1 MLSLPLPMT
10 PDKIKYFIEAESSQR
25 TETGSFASGDVCMS
39 RRTDDGRT
47 LLTLIHGRGSGI
59 QANVTA
65 SVISSMIVSY
75 ALRNTPVGQAAGSVL
90 NTFGGR
96 GSKTD
101 ASFAVADIQADGTV
115 GIAEYEA
122 PAFLLFRNGRLY
134 EGDGIQTERLDIA
147 TGNGQNH
154 TIRLS
159 RFGALPEDRIV
170 LYTKGIIRSGSGT
183 QRLPNGWTRTGLAAA
198 ITGLLETTPD
208 ISARELATAVVNRAE
223 ANDLFVPKSDLSCMS
238 VYFRQPRRLLL
249 CSGPPFNETNDRKL
263 AERVENWNGTTVICG
278 GTTAAIVARELRR
291 EISVNLRR
299 DISGLPPTSTMP
311 GVTLITEGVLTLAR
325 VKSLL
330 EQASSSE
337 LTGQGTDFEL
347 ARILLGHDRIE
358 FVVGT
363 RINPQHQ
370 DPALP
375 VELELRRNVI
385 KEIARLLETKFL
397 KEIRTEYL

>member
-1 MLSLPLPMT
+1 MPEKSR
-10 PDKIKYFIEAESSQR
+10 YFIEAEAAQR
-25 TETGSFASGDVCMS
+25 IEAGSFASGDVCMS

-75 ALRNTPVGQAAGSVL
+75 ALRHAPIGQAAQSVL
-90 NTFGGR
+90 STFGGK

-101 ASFAVADIQADGTV
+101 ASFAVADIHPDGTV

-122 PAFLLFRNGRLY
+122 PAFLLFRNGIPY
-134 EGDGIQTERLDIA
+134 EGNDVQTELLTLTSGDGRR
-147 TGNGQNH
+147 H
-154 TIRLS
+154 TIRLY
-159 RFGALPEDRIV
+159 RFVVLPEDRI
-170 LYTKGIIRSGSGT
+170 LFFTKGVLRSGSGT
-183 QRLPNGWTRTGLAAA
+183 QRLPEGWTRTGLAAA
-198 ITGLLETTPD
+198 TTDILGSIPD
-208 ISARELATAVVNRAE
+208 ISAREMATAIVNKAE
-223 ANDLFVPKSDLSCMS
+223 ANDLFVPKSDLSCIS

-263 AERVENWNGTTVICG
+263 AERIKDWNGTAVICG

-299 DISGLPPTSTMP
+299 DISGLPPTSSML
-311 GVTLITEGVLTLAR
+311 GVDLITEGVLTLAR

-330 EQASSSE
+330 EQVSSSE
-337 LTGQGTDFEL
+337 LNGQGTDFEL
-347 ARILLGHDRIE
+347 ARILLGHDRID

-397 KEIRTEYL
+397 KEIRIEYL

>member
-1 MLSLPLPMT
+1 MPEKSR
-10 PDKIKYFIEAESSQR
+10 YFIEAEAAQR
-25 TETGSFASGDVCMS
+25 VEAGSFASGDVCMS
-39 RRTDDGRT
+39 RRTDDDRT

-75 ALRNTPVGQAAGSVL
+75 ALRHAPIGQAAQAVL
-90 NTFGGR
+90 NTFGGK

-101 ASFAVADIQADGTV
+101 ASFAVADIHPDGTV

-122 PAFLLFRNGRLY
+122 PAFLLFRNGIPY
-134 EGDGIQTERLDIA
+134 EGNDVHTELLTLASGDGRM
-147 TGNGQNH
+147 H
-154 TIRLS
+154 TIRLY
-159 RFGALPEDRIV
+159 RFVALPEDRI
-170 LYTKGIIRSGSGT
+170 LFFTKGVLRSGSGT
-183 QRLPNGWTRTGLAAA
+183 QRLPEGWTRRGLAA
-198 ITGLLETTPD
+198 TTTDMLGSIPD
-208 ISARELATAVVNRAE
+208 ISAREMATAIVNKAE
-223 ANDLFVPKSDLSCMS
+223 ANDLFVPKSDLSCIS

-263 AERVENWNGTTVICG
+263 AERIKGWDGRAVICG

-299 DISGLPPTSTMP
+299 DISGLPPTSSMP
-311 GVTLITEGVLTLAR
+311 GVDLITEGVLTLAR

-330 EQASSSE
+330 EQVSSSE
-337 LTGQGTDFEL
+337 LNGQGTDFEL
-347 ARILLGHDRIE
+347 ARILLGHDRID

-370 DPALP
+370 DPSLP

-397 KEIRTEYL
+397 KEIRIEYL

>member
-1 MLSLPLPMT
+1 MPEKSR
-10 PDKIKYFIEAESSQR
+10 YFIEAEAAQR
-25 TETGSFASGDVCMS
+25 IEAGSFASGDVCMS

-75 ALRNTPVGQAAGSVL
+75 ALRHAPIGQAAQSVL

-101 ASFAVADIQADGTV
+101 ASFAVADIHPDGTV

-122 PAFLLFRNGRLY
+122 PAFLLFRNGIPY
-134 EGDGIQTERLDIA
+134 EGSDVQTELLSLTSGDGRK
-147 TGNGQNH
+147 H
-154 TIRLS
+154 TIRLY
-159 RFGALPEDRIV
+159 RFVALPEDRI
-170 LYTKGIIRSGSGT
+170 LFFTKGVLRSGSGT
-183 QRLPNGWTRTGLAAA
+183 QRLPEGWSRKGLAATTA
-198 ITGLLETTPD
+198 NMLGRTPD
-208 ISARELATAVVNRAE
+208 ISAREMATAIVNKAE
-223 ANDLFVPKSDLSCMS
+223 ANDLFVPKSDLSCIS

-263 AERVENWNGTTVICG
+263 AERIRGWDGTAVICG

-299 DISGLPPTSTMP
+299 DISGLPPTSSMP
-311 GVTLITEGVLTLAR
+311 GVDLITEGVLTLAR

-330 EQASSSE
+330 EQVSSSE
-337 LTGQGTDFEL
+337 LNGQGTDFEL
-347 ARILLGHDRIE
+347 ARILLGHDRIDL
-358 FVVGT
+358 VVGT

-397 KEIRTEYL
+397 KEIRIEYL

>member
-1 MLSLPLPMT
+1 MT
-10 PDKIKYFIEAESSQR
+10 PDKTEYFIEAEAGQR
-25 TETGSFASGDVCMS
+25 TEAGSFANGDVCMS
-39 RRTDDGRT
+39 RRTPDGRT
-47 LLTLIHGRGSGI
+47 LLTLVHGRGSGI

-65 SVISSMIVSY
+65 SVISSMIVNY
-75 ALRNTPVGQAAGSVL
+75 AAHDAPIGHATRSVL

-96 GSKTD
+96 GNRTD
-101 ASFAVADIQADGTV
+101 ASFAVADIRPDGTV
-115 GIAEYEA
+115 GIAEYET
-122 PAFLLFRNGRLY
+122 PRFLFFRAGALY
-134 EGDGIQTERLDIA
+134 DGPDIRSEQLSIT
-147 TGNGQNH
+147 TGADTRH
-154 TIRLS
+154 TIRLNQ
-159 RFGALPEDRIV
+159 FEALPEDR
-170 LYTKGIIRSGSGT
+170 LLFFTKGVIRSGSGT
-183 QRLPNGWTRTGLAAA
+183 LRLPEGWMRTGLSAAVA
-198 ITGLLETTPD
+198 EILNRDPH

-223 ANDLFVPKSDLSCMS
+223 ANDLFVPKSDLSCIS

-249 CSGPPFNETNDRKL
+249 CSGPPFNETNDRTL
-263 AERVENWNGTTVICG
+263 AERVKTWDGTAIICG

-291 EISVNLRR
+291 EISVNLKR

-311 GVTLITEGVLTLAR
+311 GVDLITEGVLTLAR

-330 EQASSSE
+330 EQTSSSE
-337 LTGQGTDFEL
+337 LTGQGTDFDL

-397 KEIRTEYL
+397 KEVRIEYL

>member
-1 MLSLPLPMT
+1 MT
-10 PDKIKYFIEAESSQR
+10 DKNKYFIEAEAAQR
-25 TETGSFASGDVCMS
+25 IEAGSFASGDVCMS
-39 RRTDDGRT
+39 RRTDDGRI

-75 ALRNTPVGQAAGSVL
+75 ALRHAPIGQAAQSVL

-101 ASFAVADIQADGTV
+101 ASFAVAEMRSDGTV

-122 PAFLLFRNGRLY
+122 PAFLLFRNGIPY
-134 EGDGIQTERLDIA
+134 EGSDVQAELLTLTSGDGRK
-147 TGNGQNH
+147 H

-159 RFGALPEDRIV
+159 RFKALPEDRI
-170 LYTKGIIRSGSGT
+170 LFFTKGVLRSGSGT
-183 QRLPNGWTRTGLAAA
+183 QRLPDGWNRSGLADAVA
-198 ITGLLETTPD
+198 EILGRTPD
-208 ISARELATAVVNRAE
+208 ISAREMATAIVNRAE
-223 ANDLFVPKSDLSCMS
+223 ANDLFVPKSDLSTIS

-249 CSGPPFNETNDRKL
+249 CSGPPFDETNDRKL
-263 AERVENWNGTTVICG
+263 AERVGNWNGTAVICG
-278 GTTAAIVARELRR
+278 GTTAAIVGRELRR

-299 DISGLPPTSTMP
+299 DISGLPPTSSMQ
-311 GVTLITEGVLTLAR
+311 GVNLITEGVLTLAR

-330 EQASSSE
+330 EKVTTSE
-337 LTGQGTDFEL
+337 LAGQGTDIEL
-347 ARILLGHDRIE
+347 ARILLGHDRID
-358 FVVGT
+358 FMVGT

-397 KEIRTEYL
+397 KETRIEYL

>member
-1 MLSLPLPMT
+1 M
-10 PDKIKYFIEAESSQR
+10 PDKNRYFIEAEAAQR
-25 TETGSFASGDVCMS
+25 IEAGSFASGDVCIS
-39 RRTDDGRT
+39 RRTGDNCT

-59 QANVTA
+59 QANVIA

-75 ALRNTPVGQAAGSVL
+75 ALRHTPIGQAAQSVL

-101 ASFAVADIQADGTV
+101 ASFAVADIRPDGAV
-115 GIAEYEA
+115 WIAEYEA
-122 PAFLLFRNGRLY
+122 PTFLLFRNGTPY
-134 EGDGIQTERLDIA
+134 EGSEVQTEPL
-147 TGNGQNH
+147 TFTSEHGQKH
-154 TIRLS
+154 TIHLS
-159 RFGALPEDRIV
+159 RFEALPEDRI
-170 LYTKGIIRSGSGT
+170 LFFTKGVLRSGSGT
-183 QRLPNGWTRTGLAAA
+183 QRLPDGWTRSGLANAV
-198 ITGLLETTPD
+198 IEMLDRTPD
-208 ISARELATAVVNRAE
+208 ISARELATTVVNRAE
-223 ANDLFVPKSDLSCMS
+223 ANDLFVPKSDLSTIS

-249 CSGPPFNETNDRKL
+249 CSGPPFDETNDRKL
-263 AERVENWNGTTVICG
+263 AERIGNWDGTAVICG

-299 DISGLPPTSTMP
+299 DISGLPPTSSMQ
-311 GVTLITEGVLTLAR
+311 GVKLITEGVLTLAR

-330 EQASSSE
+330 EQVSSSE

-347 ARILLGHDRIE
+347 ARILLGHDRIA
-358 FVVGT
+358 FMIGT

-397 KEIRTEYL
+397 KEIRIEYI

>member
-1 MLSLPLPMT
+1 MKANLS
-10 PDKIKYFIEAESSQR
+10 KYFIEAESCQR

-65 SVISSMIVSY
+65 TVISSMIVSY
-75 ALRNTPVGQAAGSVL
+75 ALRNAPIGQAVRSVL
-90 NTFGGR
+90 NTFGGH
-96 GSKTD
+96 GSTTD
-101 ASFAVADIQADGTV
+101 ATFVVADIQPDGIV
-115 GIAEYEA
+115 RIAEYDF
-122 PAFLLFRNGRLY
+122 PPFLLLRQGAPCDSPDIQYETQTLTTDNGR
-134 EGDGIQTERLDIA
+134 E
-147 TGNGQNH
+147 H
-154 TIRLS
+154 TIRLT
-159 RFGALPEDRIV
+159 RFQAQPEDR
-170 LYTKGIIRSGSGT
+170 LLFYTKGVLRSGSGT
-183 QRLPNGWTRTGLAAA
+183 QRLPEGWSTEGVEQAVIR
-198 ITGLLETTPD
+198 LLEQTPGQ
-208 ISARELATAVVNRAE
+208 SARDIATAIVNQAE
-223 ANDLFVPKSDLSCMS
+223 ANDLFIAKSDLSCLS

-249 CSGPPFNETNDRKL
+249 CSGPPFNETNDRVL
-263 AERVENWNGTTVICG
+263 ADKVARWDGTTVICG

-311 GVTLITEGVLTLAR
+311 GVNLITEGVLTLAR

-330 EQASSSE
+330 EQTPTSD
-337 LTGQGTDFEL
+337 LPGQGTDFEL
-347 ARILLGHDRIE
+347 ARILLEHDRID

-385 KEIARLLETKFL
+385 KEIARLLATKFL
-397 KEIRTEYL
+397 KEIRIEYL

>member
-1 MLSLPLPMT
+1 MPEKSR
-10 PDKIKYFIEAESSQR
+10 YFIEAEAAQR
-25 TETGSFASGDVCMS
+25 IEAGSFASGDVCMS

-75 ALRNTPVGQAAGSVL
+75 ALRHAPIGQAAQSVL

-101 ASFAVADIQADGTV
+101 ASFAVADIHPDGTV

-122 PAFLLFRNGRLY
+122 PAFLLFRNGIPY
-134 EGDGIQTERLDIA
+134 EGSDVQTELLTLTSGD
-147 TGNGQNH
+147 GKKH
-154 TIRLS
+154 MIRLS
-159 RFGALPEDRIV
+159 RFVALPEDRI
-170 LYTKGIIRSGSGT
+170 LFFTKGVLRSGSGT
-183 QRLPNGWTRTGLAAA
+183 QRLPEGWTLKGLTTIMADML
-198 ITGLLETTPD
+198 TQTPD
-208 ISARELATAVVNRAE
+208 ISAREMATVIVNKAE
-223 ANDLFVPKSDLSCMS
+223 ANDLFVPKSDLSCIS

-263 AERVENWNGTTVICG
+263 AERIKGWDGTAVICG

-299 DISGLPPTSTMP
+299 DISGLPPTSSMP
-311 GVTLITEGVLTLAR
+311 GVDLITEGVLTLAR

-330 EQASSSE
+330 EQVSSSE
-337 LTGQGTDFEL
+337 LNGQGTDFEL
-347 ARILLGHDRIE
+347 ARILLEHDRID

-397 KEIRTEYL
+397 KEIRIEYL

>member
-1 MLSLPLPMT
+1 MNPERN
-10 PDKIKYFIEAESSQR
+10 KYFIEAENCQR
-25 TETGSFASGDVCMS
+25 TETGSFANGDVCMS

-47 LLTLIHGRGSGI
+47 LLVLTHGRGSGI

-75 ALRNTPVGQAAGSVL
+75 AQHNAPIGQAAQSVL

-96 GSKTD
+96 GSQTD
-101 ASFAVADIQADGTV
+101 ASFAVADIHPDGTV
-115 GIAEYEA
+115 AVAEYET
-122 PAFLLFRNGRLY
+122 PPFLLFRQGTPDEEEDIPGEQLTITAGNGRK
-134 EGDGIQTERLDIA
+134 
-147 TGNGQNH
+147 H

-159 RFGALPEDRIV
+159 RFNARPEDRI
-170 LYTKGIIRSGSGT
+170 LFFTKGVIRSGTGT
-183 QRLPNGWTRTGLAAA
+183 QRLPDGWTRAGLAATVA
-198 ITGLLETTPD
+198 GILKQTPD
-208 ISARELATAVVNRAE
+208 ISARELSTAVINRAE
-223 ANDLFVPKSDLSCMS
+223 ANDLFVPKSDLSCLA

-263 AERVENWNGTTVICG
+263 AERVKEWSGTTVICG

-299 DISGLPPTSTMP
+299 DISGLPPTSSMP
-311 GVTLITEGVLTLAR
+311 GVSLITEGVLTLAR

-330 EQASSSE
+330 EQAVSSE
-337 LTGQGTDFEL
+337 LTGQGTVFEL
-347 ARILLGHDRIE
+347 ARILLGHDRID
-358 FVVGT
+358 FMVGT
-363 RINPQHQ
+363 RINPLHQ

-385 KEIARLLETKFL
+385 KEIARLLEIKFL
-397 KEIRTEYL
+397 KETRIEYL

>member
-1 MLSLPLPMT
+1 MT
-10 PDKIKYFIEAESSQR
+10 PDKTKYFIEAEASQR
-25 TETGSFASGDVCMS
+25 TEAGSFASGDVCMS
-39 RRTDDGRT
+39 RRTADGRT
-47 LLTLIHGRGSGI
+47 LLTLVHGRGSGI

-65 SVISSMIVSY
+65 SVISSMIVNY
-75 ALRNTPVGQAAGSVL
+75 AMRNAPIGQATRSVL

-96 GSKTD
+96 GNRTD
-101 ASFAVADIQADGTV
+101 ASFAVVDIRTDGTV
-115 GIAEYEA
+115 GIAEYET
-122 PAFLLFRNGRLY
+122 PQFLLFRDGTLY
-134 EGDGIQTERLDIA
+134 SGPGILSEQLSITTGGDLR
-147 TGNGQNH
+147 H

-159 RFGALPEDRIV
+159 QFEAQPEDR
-170 LYTKGIIRSGSGT
+170 LLFFTKGVIRSGSGT
-183 QRLPNGWTRTGLAAA
+183 QRLPEGWTRTGLSAAVTE
-198 ITGLLETTPD
+198 ILTQNPH

-223 ANDLFVPKSDLSCMS
+223 ANDLFVPKSDLSCVS

-249 CSGPPFNETNDRKL
+249 CSGPPFNETNDRIL
-263 AERVENWNGTTVICG
+263 AERIKDWDGTAIICG

-291 EISVNLRR
+291 EISVNLKR
-299 DISGLPPTSTMP
+299 DISGLPPTSAMP
-311 GVTLITEGVLTLAR
+311 GVNLITEGVLTLAR

-330 EQASSSE
+330 EQTPSSE
-337 LTGQGTDFEL
+337 LTGQGTDFDL

-397 KEIRTEYL
+397 KDVRTEYL